1 MSCEQSWKV
10 TLPLILTL
18 PLIQLCAQ
26 TGTPG
31 VGGLKEIL
39 TQRYRQFGGLVR
51 EKVAGRTR
59 VHVFDPEHV
68 QSVYK
73 QEGKW
78 PQIEPLVETTQ
89 LYRQQAQHSPGLGNT

>member
-1 MSCEQSWKV
+1 MS
-10 TLPLILTL
+10 
-18 PLIQLCAQ
+18 AR

-31 VGGLKEIL
+31 IDGLKDIL
-39 TQRYRQFGGLVR
+39 TQRYRKFAGSLVR

-68 QSVYK
+68 RHAYL

-89 LYRQQAQHSPGLGNT
+89 LYRQQARSSPGLGNT